1 MSNKKENMKL
11 QKICDIVEGTFI
23 NEFQYSPE
31 YSKADYTKAFAS
43 DLMSDVLRFSM
54 ENTVLITGLSTIQ
67 TVRTAVISNLTCL
80 IIARDKRVTDDMIN
94 LATES
99 RISIIS
105 TKASV
110 YEISGLLY
118 KNGLKP
124 VY

>member
-1 MSNKKENMKL
+1 MKL
-11 QKICDIVEGTFI
+11 QTICDIVEGRII
-23 NEFQYSPE
+23 NESQNS
-31 YSKADYTKAFAS
+31 SDYTKAFAS
-43 DLMSDVLRFSM
+43 DLMSDVLRFPM

-67 TVRTAVISNLTCL
+67 TIRTAEISNLSCL
-80 IIARDKRVTDDMIN
+80 IIARDKKVSDEMIE
-94 LATES
+94 LATKS

-105 TKASV
+105 TQTTV